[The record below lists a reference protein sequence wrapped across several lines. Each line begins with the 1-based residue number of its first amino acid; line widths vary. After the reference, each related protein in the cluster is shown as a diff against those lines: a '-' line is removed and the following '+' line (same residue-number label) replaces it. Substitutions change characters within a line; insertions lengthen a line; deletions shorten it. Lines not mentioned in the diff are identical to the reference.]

1 MDKRKFAS
9 YSCFVIFSLIDMII
23 TMLIPSIAILFLSM
37 LQTENHMI
45 FICLL
50 VFFIILSTVFCYC
63 IPIILTS
70 VQFYLKKE
78 LFKIQLFLL
87 IVSLC
92 VPICIIG
99 IIIFVSFINA

>member
-23 TMLIPSIAILFLSM
+23 TMLMPSIAILFLSM

-50 VFFIILSTVFCYC
+50 VFFIILSTVLLLYSYNINIGTVLFEKR
-63 IPIILTS
+63 II
-70 VQFYLKKE
+70 
-78 LFKIQLFLL
+78 
-87 IVSLC
+87 
-92 VPICIIG
+92 
-99 IIIFVSFINA
+99 

>member
-50 VFFIILSTVFCYC
+50 VFFYYIVNRILLLYSYNINIGTVLFEKRII
-63 IPIILTS
+63 
-70 VQFYLKKE
+70 
-78 LFKIQLFLL
+78 
-87 IVSLC
+87 
-92 VPICIIG
+92 
-99 IIIFVSFINA
+99 